1 MGFYYLLHKDIPVAM
16 FELDENDANAKPRR
30 LSKNSKKTPSDKSHL
45 WVVHSKNQILDEIE
59 KDLETAD
66 TMPDDDIPIPDNI
79 SDIQKHKENHR
90 NNNKSFTDDQ
100 LSR

>member
-45 WVVHSKNQILDEIE
+45 
-59 KDLETAD
+59 
-66 TMPDDDIPIPDNI
+66 
-79 SDIQKHKENHR
+79 
-90 NNNKSFTDDQ
+90 
-100 LSR
+100 